1 MREWAWLKSP
11 KTALKPNK
19 TKKNETVSKIES
31 SLDKLFAKLVQIKD
45 VGIARLCALWKK
57 YSPQANRYISQ
68 LKKIDYATA
77 KAFVIRFRWRILL
90 VLIVL
95 YAGSKTYDY
104 FFPASGKSGGPITV
118 STIVVEKKDIPLIM
132 EASGTIVSAS
142 IVDIRPMVTNT
153 VAKIEIK
160 DGQEIKAGDLLF
172 VLDDR
177 NDKANYEKL
186 KALADDAQKQYLRAK
201 ELVAKNFISKAGLET
216 TLANAK
222 SAQAAAR
229 AAEVQLSFDYIRS
242 PIDGRAGIINV
253 FPGSLVQ
260 ASNVVTTATSST
272 ATSSVGSMVTITQLN
287 PINVQF
293 VIPEKDIPIML
304 ENQLDG
310 DAMSVKVTV
319 GESGKKTY
327 EGKVL
332 VIDNQVDPSIAA
344 VRVKAQ
350 IPNDSKTLLPGQ
362 FARVSLVASTLKDAL
377 AIPSQAVVINPRG
390 KLVYVVDKDGKAE
403 SKPVKVVY
411 EYQGSSIVTGIEA
424 GDRVVVEGKQNLR
437 PGSKVLEAKSTPASA
452 PNSAPA
458 ATPAPTTAPAT
469 PSTTDK
475 KWRSPNYVFGVQ

>member
-1 MREWAWLKSP
+1 M
-11 KTALKPNK
+11 
-19 TKKNETVSKIES
+19 SKIES
-31 SLDKLFAKLVQIKD
+31 TFDKALAKLVQFKNA
-45 VGIARLCALWKK
+45 VKVRLCSVWQKQSPRFDALKRLNYPTVK
-57 YSPQANRYISQ
+57 S
-68 LKKIDYATA
+68 
-77 KAFVIRFRWRILL
+77 FVLQFKWRILL
-90 VLIVL
+90 VLVIL
-95 YAGSKTYDY
+95 YAGTKVYDY
-104 FFPASGKSGGPITV
+104 FFPASEKAGGPITV
-118 STIVVEKKDIPLIM
+118 TSVVVEKKDIPLII
-132 EASGTIVSAS
+132 EATGTIVSNS

-153 VAKIEIK
+153 VAKVEVK
-160 DGQEIKAGDLLF
+160 DGQEVKAGDLLF
-172 VLDDR
+172 TLDDR

-216 TLANAK
+216 SLANAK

-242 PIDGRAGIINV
+242 PINGRAGIVNV

-260 ASNVVTTATSST
+260 ASNIVSTATSST

-310 DAMSVKVTV
+310 EAMTVKVVV

-350 IPNDSKTLLPGQ
+350 IPNDDKTLLPGQ
-362 FARVSLVASTLKDAL
+362 FARVSLVANTLKDAL
-377 AIPSQAVVINPRG
+377 AVPSQAVIINARG
-390 KLVYVVDKDGKAE
+390 KMVYVIDKDGKAV
-403 SKPVKVVY
+403 SKPIKVVY
-411 EYQGSSIVTGIEA
+411 EYQGLTVITGIEP

-437 PGSKVLEAKSTPASA
+437 PGSKVREAKSPTPANTSG
-452 PNSAPA
+452 APA
-458 ATPAPTTAPAT
+458 PASSTATE
-469 PSTTDK
+469 K
-475 KWRSPNYVFGVQ
+475 K

>member
-1 MREWAWLKSP
+1 M
-11 KTALKPNK
+11 
-19 TKKNETVSKIES
+19 SKIES
-31 SLDKLFAKLVQIKD
+31 SLDQLFAKLVQIKNI
-45 VGIARLCALWKK
+45 GKARLCTLWKQ
-57 YSPQANRYISQ
+57 YSPHLSK
-68 LKKIDYATA
+68 LKTIDYATA
-77 KAFVIRFRWRILL
+77 KSFVIQFKWRILL

-95 YAGSKTYDY
+95 YVGGKTYDY
-104 FFPASGKSGGPITV
+104 FFPSSNKSGGPVTV
-118 STIVVEKKDIPLIM
+118 SSIVVEKRDVPLIID
-132 EASGTIVSAS
+132 ATGTIVSAS

-153 VAKIEIK
+153 VAKIEVK
-160 DGQEIKAGDLLF
+160 DGQEVKAGDLLF
-172 VLDDR
+172 TLDDR

-242 PIDGRAGIINV
+242 PIDGRAGIVNV

-260 ASNVVTTATSST
+260 ASNVVST
-272 ATSSVGSMVTITQLN
+272 ATNSTATTSVGSMVTITQLN

-310 DAMSVKVTV
+310 DAMAVKVTV
-319 GESGKKTY
+319 GESGQKTY
-327 EGKVL
+327 NGKVL

-350 IPNDSKTLLPGQ
+350 IPNDDKTLLPGQ
-362 FARVSLVASTLKDAL
+362 FARVSLIANTLKDAL
-377 AIPSQAVVINPRG
+377 FIPSQAVVINPRG
-390 KLVYVVDKDGKAE
+390 KLVYVIDQDGKAV

-411 EYQGSSIVTGIEA
+411 EYQGSSVVTGIDA

-437 PGSKVLEAKSTPASA
+437 PGSKVREAKSGTPL
-452 PNSAPA
+452 
-458 ATPAPTTAPAT
+458 T
-469 PSTTDK
+469 PSTTQK
-475 KWRSPNYVFGVQ
+475 

>member
-1 MREWAWLKSP
+1 M
-11 KTALKPNK
+11 
-19 TKKNETVSKIES
+19 SKIES
-31 SLDKLFAKLVQIKD
+31 SLDKLFAKLVQFKD
-45 VGIARLCALWKK
+45 MGMARLCALWKK
-57 YSPQANRYISQ
+57 YSPQVNQNASQ

-77 KAFVIRFRWRILL
+77 KAFVIRFKWRILL

-104 FFPASGKSGGPITV
+104 FFPTSGKAGGPVTV
-118 STIVVEKKDIPLIM
+118 TSIVVEKKDIPLIM

-160 DGQEIKAGDLLF
+160 DGQEVKAGDLLF

-201 ELVAKNFISKAGLET
+201 ELVEKNFISKAGLET
-216 TLANAK
+216 SLANAK

-242 PIDGRAGIINV
+242 PIDGRAGIVNV

-293 VIPEKDIPIML
+293 VIPEKDIPVML

-362 FARVSLVASTLKDAL
+362 FARVSLIASTLKDAL

-390 KLVYVVDKDGKAE
+390 KLVYVIDKDGKAV

-411 EYQGSSIVTGIEA
+411 EYQGSSVVTGIEA
-424 GDRVVVEGKQNLR
+424 GDRVVIEGKQNLR

-452 PNSAPA
+452 PSVAPA

-475 KWRSPNYVFGVQ
+475 K